1 MNMKKL
7 NFIVATLFL
16 AVGMSSFIYWFSITA
31 KDISFEAMKAEYA
44 AAFPSF
50 LQNIILSTVVL
61 IIFLATAGIL
71 FFQSREE
78 KGFKIPATIGMILS
92 FLLAFWLVFSLM

>member
-1 MNMKKL
+1 MKKL

-71 FFQSREE
+71 FFKVEKKKDLRFQQQSE
-78 KGFKIPATIGMILS
+78 
-92 FLLAFWLVFSLM
+92 